1 MEIILLIVLI
11 LAETALAVISLT
23 KFREK
28 ASRMKNRWIVTVCEA
43 AAVIGIILLPTV
55 YMKWRFICAV
65 AVLFIRLL
73 IELIVWLVGR
83 KKAVGEKKKV
93 FVILN
98 WLLSVII
105 ISFSMLPAF
114 IFTNYNGLET
124 TGEFNVKAVS
134 AILVDKSRKDTFEN
148 DGSYREVPAHFYYP
162 ETDSG
167 SYPLIVFSHG
177 AFGYYQ
183 SNFSTYE
190 ELASH
195 GYVVVSLD
203 HPHHAFFTEDTKGN
217 TIIVDSKF
225 MNDAMNVGS
234 ENVSIEEIYNVTK
247 DWIKLRTD
255 DENFVL
261 DTIEQAKES
270 LALSDA
276 WHTDDQTEVIKV
288 LSMTDTDKIGL
299 MGHSLGGATSVN
311 VGRQRDDIDTVV
323 VLDGT
328 MLGEIIGVEN
338 GKYVYEKEAYPVPVL
353 DFTKEKDYNDR
364 EQFKKDNGYAYIN
377 EYVIENAKDG
387 KVSVFANAGHMDF
400 TDLPLI
406 SPVLAS
412 MLGKG
417 EVDSEEFVTQMNAII
432 LNWFDYYLKSEG
444 TLDIQA
450 KY

>member
-73 IELIVWLVGR
+73 IELIVWLVRR

-190 ELASH
+190 ELVSH

-247 DWIKLRTD
+247 DWMKLRTD

-276 WHTDDQTEVIKV
+276 WHTDDQTE
-288 LSMTDTDKIGL
+288 L
-299 MGHSLGGATSVN
+299 
-311 VGRQRDDIDTVV
+311 
-323 VLDGT
+323 
-328 MLGEIIGVEN
+328 
-338 GKYVYEKEAYPVPVL
+338 
-353 DFTKEKDYNDR
+353 
-364 EQFKKDNGYAYIN
+364 
-377 EYVIENAKDG
+377 
-387 KVSVFANAGHMDF
+387 
-400 TDLPLI
+400 
-406 SPVLAS
+406 
-412 MLGKG
+412 
-417 EVDSEEFVTQMNAII
+417 
-432 LNWFDYYLKSEG
+432 
-444 TLDIQA
+444 
-450 KY
+450 

>member
-73 IELIVWLVGR
+73 IELIVWLVRR

-190 ELASH
+190 ELVSH

-247 DWIKLRTD
+247 DWMKLRTD

-270 LALSDA
+270 LALGDA
-276 WHTDDQTEVIKV
+276 WHADDQTEVIKV

-328 MLGEIIGVEN
+328 MFGEIIGVEN

-432 LNWFDYYLKSEG
+432 LNWFDYYLKNEG

>member
-28 ASRMKNRWIVTVCEA
+28 ASRMKNRLIVTVCEA

-73 IELIVWLVGR
+73 IELIVWLVRR

-247 DWIKLRTD
+247 DWMKLRTD

-261 DTIEQAKES
+261 DTIEHAKES

-328 MLGEIIGVEN
+328 MLGEIIGVES

-417 EVDSEEFVTQMNAII
+417 EVDSEEFVTQMNGII
-432 LNWFDYYLKSEG
+432 LNWFDYYLKNEG

>member
-73 IELIVWLVGR
+73 IELIVWLVRR

-190 ELASH
+190 ELVSH

-247 DWIKLRTD
+247 DWMKLRTD

-276 WHTDDQTEVIKV
+276 WHADDQTEVIKV

-328 MLGEIIGVEN
+328 MFGEIIGVEN

-417 EVDSEEFVTQMNAII
+417 EVDSEEFVTQMNGII
-432 LNWFDYYLKSEG
+432 LNWFDYYLKNEG